1 MVRGG
6 FAVIMTRNIGTPSL
20 AYQTPAGTM
29 PSQGQLLSSFAE
41 TLSHYLCE
49 VQPGGGS
56 ESPEPELETEA
67 VLFVLDGSL
76 DITLDDTVHRLKPIG
91 YAYIPPGSGWAARSD
106 TEAAVR
112 SLWIHNA
119 YERVEGIDPA
129 EAFYTNGC
137 DISPLAIRTRT
148 ANG

>member
-1 MVRGG
+1 
-6 FAVIMTRNIGTPSL
+6 MTRNIGTPSL

-76 DITLDDTVHRLKPIG
+76 DITLDDTVHRLKPSG
-91 YAYIPPGSGWAARSD
+91 YAYIPPGSDWAARSD
-106 TEAAVR
+106 AEAAVR
-112 SLWIHNA
+112 SHWIHEA